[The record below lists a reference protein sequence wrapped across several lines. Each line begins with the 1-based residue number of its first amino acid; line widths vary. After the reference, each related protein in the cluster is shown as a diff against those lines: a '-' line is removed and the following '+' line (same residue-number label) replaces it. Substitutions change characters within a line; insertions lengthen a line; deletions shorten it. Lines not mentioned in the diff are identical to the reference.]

1 MADEPT
7 TRDIMDALLDFRDA
21 VGERFDRVEG
31 TLAVHGR
38 ILEDHTRIL
47 EDHSRILDD
56 HSRRLDSIDR
66 RLLRIEDRVE
76 VLERR

>member
-38 ILEDHTRIL
+38 ILEDH
-47 EDHSRILDD
+47 
-56 HSRRLDSIDR
+56 SRRLDSIDR